1 MTPSNRFS
9 TLFVAVAIAIA
20 SLVVYADLFDSTK
33 QFTAYDD
40 NAYVTS
46 QKLVKGFRLSVIPT
60 IFDPKT
66 SVASNYHPLTV
77 LSLGVDY
84 KLFGPSAR
92 AFALVN
98 LTLHIATSLLVLLLL
113 RGLLRGHA
121 WLPEIGAL
129 WFAIHP
135 LHVESVAWVSGRKD
149 VLYGLWF
156 VLSLVCY
163 LRYIDRG
170 SRRLLIASFGA
181 FVLSAL
187 SKPSAV
193 MLPLTLVLLDVLK
206 GRGISLRTAAE
217 KAPFLVVS
225 IIIGLLTLRTQS
237 SGGAIADAA
246 TFSALERLLIASY
259 GFVMYWVHFIWPVGL
274 NAFYPYPSV
283 NNVFTLPWYAYAM
296 PLIVIA
302 MVVVPFMVHRR
313 RAAGD
318 KSDPSDASVILP
330 FGMMFYSITIVIVL
344 QIISVGMVI
353 MADRYT
359 YIPMIGMLCVLLPLI
374 GILLR
379 RWRVVV
385 WTLVVAFTLVQGA
398 MTFRQVGMWRNTETI
413 WTSILERT
421 GNTGTPDEVLRANL
435 SDGYIMIYVL
445 RGIYYFEANKP
456 ELAYPDLRN
465 VMRAES
471 PRTDAYE
478 RLGLLAGLMG
488 KIDESI
494 AAYTVAISRPDATAD
509 AYLNRGIGYLRT
521 GRPEEARRDF
531 ETGLTKNPLPEIR
544 EKMEK
549 LLSY

>member
-1 MTPSNRFS
+1 M
-9 TLFVAVAIAIA
+9 LA
-20 SLVVYADLFDSTK
+20 YADLFDATK

-46 QKLVKGFRLSVIPT
+46 QKLVKNYRASTVPT

-84 KLFGPSAR
+84 TLFGPSAR

-98 LTLHIATSLLVLLLL
+98 LALHIATSLLVLLLL
-113 RGLLRGHA
+113 RRLLQGRA

-156 VLSLVCY
+156 AASILCY
-163 LRYIDRG
+163 LAYKERQQR
-170 SRRLLIASFGA
+170 SMLIAAFGA
-181 FVLSAL
+181 FVLSCL

-193 MLPLTLVLLDVLK
+193 VLPLVLVVLDLWK
-206 GRGISLRTAAE
+206 GRGISVRSIVE
-217 KAPFLVVS
+217 KAPFLLVS
-225 IIIGLLTLRTQS
+225 VLIGLLTIRAQA
-237 SGGAIADAA
+237 SGGAVADAA
-246 TFSALERLLIASY
+246 TFSVVERILIASY
-259 GFVMYWVHFIWPVGL
+259 GFVMYWAHFLWPVGL

-296 PLIVIA
+296 PLAVVAMIIVPITMRRRQQASGALEGSWSTIA
-302 MVVVPFMVHRR
+302 MGTLWYAV
-313 RAAGD
+313 
-318 KSDPSDASVILP
+318 
-330 FGMMFYSITIVIVL
+330 TIVIVL
-344 QIISVGMVI
+344 QLVSVGMVI

-359 YIPMIGMLCVLLPLI
+359 YIPMIGMLCVALVSINALMQ
-374 GILLR
+374 R
-379 RWRVVV
+379 QRVAG
-385 WTLVVAFTLVQGA
+385 WTLITAFTILQGVQ
-398 MTFRQVGMWRNTETI
+398 TYQQVGMWRNTEAI

-421 GNTGTPDEVLRANL
+421 GNTGTPDQVLRANL
-435 SDGYIMIYVL
+435 SDGYVMIYVL
-445 RGIYYFEANKP
+445 RGIHYFEANKP
-456 ELAYPDLRN
+456 EQSYADLRT
-465 VMRAES
+465 VMMAES

-478 RLGLLAGLMG
+478 RLGLLAGMMG

-494 AAYTVAISRPDATAD
+494 AAYSVAIGRPDATAD

-521 GRPEEARRDF
+521 GRPEDARRDF

-544 EKMEK
+544 EKMER
-549 LLSY
+549 LLNY

>member
-1 MTPSNRFS
+1 MAQPLSVNTSR
-9 TLFVAVAIAIA
+9 FVAAIVIIIA
-20 SLVVYADLFDSTK
+20 CVVVYAELFDARR

-77 LSLGVDY
+77 MSLGIDHA
-84 KLFGPSAR
+84 LFGPSAR
-92 AFALVN
+92 AMGLVN
-98 LTLHIATSLLVLLLL
+98 LALHILTSLLVLVLL
-113 RGLLRGHA
+113 RRLLQERP

-156 VLSLVCY
+156 VVSLLCY
-163 LRYIDRG
+163 LRYIDQP
-170 SRRLLIASFGA
+170 RRMMLLAAFGA
-181 FVLSAL
+181 FVLSCL

-193 MLPLTLVLLDVLK
+193 VLPLVLLVIDHAK
-206 GRGISLRTAAE
+206 GRTISARLLAE

-225 IIIGLLTLRTQS
+225 IVIGLLTVRAQTAA
-237 SGGAIADAA
+237 GAVADAA
-246 TFSALERLLIASY
+246 TFSAVERVVIASFGY
-259 GFVMYWVHFIWPVGL
+259 VMYWVHLLWPVQL

-296 PLIVIA
+296 PLIAVGMII
-302 MVVVPFMVHRR
+302 VPLLLKRQR
-313 RAAGD
+313 QGAAPWQINVRLITTG
-318 KSDPSDASVILP
+318 IL
-330 FGMMFYSITIVIVL
+330 FYTVTIVIVL

-359 YIPMIGMLCVLLPLI
+359 YIPMIGMLCVLLPLV
-374 GILLR
+374 GALMQ
-379 RWRVVV
+379 RWRAPG
-385 WTLVVAFTLVQGA
+385 WTLVMAFTILQGA
-398 MTFRQVGMWRNTETI
+398 MTFRQAGMWRNTETI

-456 ELAYPDLRN
+456 EQSYMDLRHI
-465 VMRAES
+465 MQAES

-478 RLGLLAGLMG
+478 RLGLLAGMMG

-494 AAYTVAISRPDATAD
+494 AAYTIAISRPDASAD

-544 EKMEK
+544 ERLER
-549 LLSY
+549 LAQ